1 MQPRALASVSR
12 RVIAICECA
21 LCAVRACVFFCAV
34 RQKSQETGTA
44 LDSHFGTSGALRS
57 NRRLWAEGRQSA
69 GATGTFRYDMIVSLV
84 TTVPPQSSQV
94 VTTAAI
100 PLAVLLLLLLLLLL
114 KTARLRALCRQG
126 SRASVRRTLAAVA
139 LPLRPAHSVPAAPLG
154 EGEVAVEQRL
164 LRRRER
170 RHAVASDGAQDCGA
184 HVRHLQAQA
193 AA

>member
-1 MQPRALASVSR
+1 
-12 RVIAICECA
+12 
-21 LCAVRACVFFCAV
+21 
-34 RQKSQETGTA
+34 
-44 LDSHFGTSGALRS
+44 
-57 NRRLWAEGRQSA
+57 
-69 GATGTFRYDMIVSLV
+69 MIVSLV
-84 TTVPPQSSQV
+84 TTAPPQSSQV

-100 PLAVLLLLLLLLLL
+100 PLAVLLLLLLLLL

>member
-1 MQPRALASVSR
+1 
-12 RVIAICECA
+12 
-21 LCAVRACVFFCAV
+21 
-34 RQKSQETGTA
+34 
-44 LDSHFGTSGALRS
+44 
-57 NRRLWAEGRQSA
+57 
-69 GATGTFRYDMIVSLV
+69 MIVSLV

-100 PLAVLLLLLLLLLL
+100 PLAVLLLLLLLLLLL